1 MTSKINDLLKSK
13 NESPMVEPTAA
24 AVKADKTPQAPAAA
38 VAVPVGQASKEMKD
52 KQSAMDKMKKAD
64 KETTSKLQDNLKK
77 ELKLFSTSLN
87 ETHYD
92 NAIKIR
98 QQLSELGEEST
109 FSINTDEIYK
119 GSFTF
124 PQLANNDFAQ
134 DMLDQLSETQNLLA

>member
-1 MTSKINDLLKSK
+1 
-13 NESPMVEPTAA
+13 
-24 AVKADKTPQAPAAA
+24 
-38 VAVPVGQASKEMKD
+38 MKD

-109 FSINTDEIYK
+109 FNLNTDEIYK

-134 DMLDQLSETQNLLA
+134 DMLDQLSETQNLFA